1 MAYSIKLAEEFIEE
15 MDGICNYISI
25 NLKAIDAA
33 NRLRKKVIDNI
44 LLLEKNPRMFAKID
58 KIDKTERQYRKIV
71 IDNYVILYTIDDN
84 NKMIYIAH
92 IYYCGRNYIE

>member
-1 MAYSIKLAEEFIEE
+1 MESVKRNMAYSIKLAEEFIEE

-44 LLLEKNPRMFAKID
+44 LLLKKI
-58 KIDKTERQYRKIV
+58 T
-71 IDNYVILYTIDDN
+71 
-84 NKMIYIAH
+84 
-92 IYYCGRNYIE
+92 